1 MPLLRLAGR
10 ASCPLQLIITK
21 WDLVLGFS
29 NGAPKDHDALLKTVR
44 DRLLEYPLVN
54 GLVHSHCDRQHH
66 VRLIPVSA
74 VGRQFAELRMDGEV
88 GKRAGG
94 RLDPFKVDVPL
105 CAVLPDVLNQLED
118 ALDPAVRRNL
128 EADIDRRRTNDTAS
142 IVVAVLDSAA
152 GQALR
157 ATLVGRVGDALARL
171 FIEMLVRRRA
181 PKPEA
186 PHENAEVQ
194 TQRLRADVLKDMER
208 VVWLLQERLPSSL
221 LCGRR

>member
-1 MPLLRLAGR
+1 
-10 ASCPLQLIITK
+10 
-21 WDLVLGFS
+21 
-29 NGAPKDHDALLKTVR
+29 
-44 DRLLEYPLVN
+44 
-54 GLVHSHCDRQHH
+54 
-66 VRLIPVSA
+66 
-74 VGRQFAELRMDGEV
+74 
-88 GKRAGG
+88 
-94 RLDPFKVDVPL
+94 
-105 CAVLPDVLNQLED
+105 
-118 ALDPAVRRNL
+118 VRRNL